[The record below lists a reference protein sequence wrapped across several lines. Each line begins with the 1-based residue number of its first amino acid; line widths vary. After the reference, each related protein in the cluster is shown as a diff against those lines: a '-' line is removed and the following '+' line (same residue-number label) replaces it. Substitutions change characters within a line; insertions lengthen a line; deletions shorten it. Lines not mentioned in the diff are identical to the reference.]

1 MSAEVAGQAE
11 GVTLLE
17 AIEGGDV
24 PYPERMSYVAWLKWR
39 RETGSRPL
47 SKRDGVSTTPEQ
59 EAALWRKVMKFLH
72 DAEEEDEDEEEEEED
87 SELVPEASGAGGD
100 SPPRVDVSAAARELA
115 MVPTGAAYVPATAPG
130 SRPAGPSGPPSTAGS
145 VPGTAEGLH
154 AELRAI
160 FRPDQEPVADYL
172 TRVSRIVLA
181 LKAHGVT
188 VSSRDLDALSTKA
201 TLLAD
206 EFSKIGGDWH
216 PTKMVRRLRT
226 RFSVAALRGG
236 EDPEDAEEIQREIQ
250 CIGELILALGG
261 KESSSQEK
269 VWSSPSDVPVEA
281 VGPRSPGL
289 PQPATASGLGVGLD
303 RGGLHTAEVAGGP
316 SAARVL
322 GATDGDSPLR
332 AKLAALEM
340 EIEALKRGSD
350 GGGSQTGSQHPA
362 GDLAAALAAQ
372 TEALKEAL
380 AQRGGQ
386 SSITTVK
393 TDLTWPTLTDDKSDA
408 RDVVLFYEEF
418 EDVCALAN
426 NCRGMSAREKLLA
439 LRGRCRGS
447 RMKTYTNAYRAAWKS
462 GEVLSDPQAVYDRI
476 KNKHLMFGESR
487 EEREVRVDGEHASL
501 AKGKLTGHQ
510 FEPLFEASIAD
521 LEAVGLGKTPREL
534 YLSYLRKMISKRRSG
549 TTKGCGLATPRMAG
563 CEDRRLG
570 RRATKSFWSTSREK
584 QRTGLFP
591 TLCTRPPVRRA
602 RTRRSRWLRLR
613 RRLRVSRPLRRLLR
627 KEQLPRPKLART
639 RRMLLRRR
647 ELAKERTRRSASTFA
662 IMGIARKGMPART
675 ATTRSFAEKLSRPRR
690 VTKPLPLRKVKAKG
704 REVAKQKPTQS
715 LRLRPK
721 ARQSHQALFA
731 PFSPRMG
738 RARKEP
744 TATWSTT

>member
-145 VPGTAEGLH
+145 VPGTAEGLQ

-160 FRPDQEPVADYL
+160 FRPDQEPVADDL

-350 GGGSQTGSQHPA
+350 G
-362 GDLAAALAAQ
+362 
-372 TEALKEAL
+372 
-380 AQRGGQ
+380 
-386 SSITTVK
+386 
-393 TDLTWPTLTDDKSDA
+393 
-408 RDVVLFYEEF
+408 
-418 EDVCALAN
+418 
-426 NCRGMSAREKLLA
+426 
-439 LRGRCRGS
+439 
-447 RMKTYTNAYRAAWKS
+447 
-462 GEVLSDPQAVYDRI
+462 
-476 KNKHLMFGESR
+476 
-487 EEREVRVDGEHASL
+487 EVRRPGPN
-501 AKGKLTGHQ
+501 T
-510 FEPLFEASIAD
+510 
-521 LEAVGLGKTPREL
+521 
-534 YLSYLRKMISKRRSG
+534 
-549 TTKGCGLATPRMAG
+549 
-563 CEDRRLG
+563 
-570 RRATKSFWSTSREK
+570 RRAIS
-584 QRTGLFP
+584 
-591 TLCTRPPVRRA
+591 PPH
-602 RTRRSRWLRLR
+602 SPPKLR
-613 RRLRVSRPLRRLLR
+613 R
-627 KEQLPRPKLART
+627 
-639 RRMLLRRR
+639 
-647 ELAKERTRRSASTFA
+647 
-662 IMGIARKGMPART
+662 
-675 ATTRSFAEKLSRPRR
+675 
-690 VTKPLPLRKVKAKG
+690 
-704 REVAKQKPTQS
+704 
-715 LRLRPK
+715 
-721 ARQSHQALFA
+721 
-731 PFSPRMG
+731 
-738 RARKEP
+738 
-744 TATWSTT
+744 